1 MADTP
6 IIFPYIPE
14 TITVHLGAPDS
25 PARNVTVPF
34 VEYINLEQLTKI
46 LATITEI
53 AGDSFRF
60 ARGLV
65 NLFLL
70 PFGRKIL
77 TGLIV
82 WLVGKWAILMTI
94 KTGAWVYHFIFK

>member
-1 MADTP
+1 MSDVAKWALL
-6 IIFPYIPE
+6 
-14 TITVHLGAPDS
+14 VAGALVLLGLVLS
-25 PARNVTVPF
+25 LPF

-94 KTGAWVYHFIFK
+94 KTGAWIYHFIFK

>member
-1 MADTP
+1 MSDVAKWALL
-6 IIFPYIPE
+6 
-14 TITVHLGAPDS
+14 VAGALVLLGLVLS
-25 PARNVTVPF
+25 LPF

-53 AGDSFRF
+53 TGDYFRF

-94 KTGAWVYHFIFK
+94 KTGAWIYHFIFK

>member
-1 MADTP
+1 MSDVAKWALL
-6 IIFPYIPE
+6 
-14 TITVHLGAPDS
+14 VAGALVLLGLVLS
-25 PARNVTVPF
+25 LPF